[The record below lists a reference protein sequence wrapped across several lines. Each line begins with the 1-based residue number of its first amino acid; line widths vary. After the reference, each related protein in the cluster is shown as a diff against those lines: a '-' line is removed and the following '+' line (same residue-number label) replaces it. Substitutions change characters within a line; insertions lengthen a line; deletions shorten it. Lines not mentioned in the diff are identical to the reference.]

1 MPQPNRKGIVAV
13 NLTKDMGKTH
23 KTCALIGACAGLAA
37 AVCLR
42 LTVGS
47 PLPILRLLGAD
58 TLLPPLWLVGIL
70 WLLSYALAGASV
82 GYILACRPG
91 GGDCDAL
98 RWRGITFLILA
109 VTFSFAW
116 YSLLFSSFLLL
127 PSWICLLL
135 AAASAL
141 LCTLSWRSVN
151 LLPTVAAGGLAL
163 WHLLLVLTQLM
174 VILHN

>member
-1 MPQPNRKGIVAV
+1 MKMTGSF
-13 NLTKDMGKTH
+13 GKIH
-23 KTCALIGACAGLAA
+23 KTYALIGACSGLAA
-37 AVCLR
+37 AVFLR

-58 TLLPPLWLVGIL
+58 ALLPPLWLVGIL

-82 GYILACRPG
+82 GYILACRAG
-91 GGDCDAL
+91 GGDRDAL
-98 RWRGITFLILA
+98 RWRGITFMILA
-109 VTFSFAW
+109 VTLSFAW

-135 AAASAL
+135 ATASAC

-151 LLPTVAAGGLAL
+151 LLPTVVVGGLAL
-163 WHLLLVLTQLM
+163 WLLLLALTQLM

>member
-1 MPQPNRKGIVAV
+1 MKMTGSF
-13 NLTKDMGKTH
+13 GKFH
-23 KTCALIGACAGLAA
+23 KTCVLIGACAGLAA

-47 PLPILRLLGAD
+47 SLPILRLLGAD
-58 TLLPPLWLVGIL
+58 TLLPPLWLMGIL

-82 GYILACRPG
+82 GYILACRAG
-91 GGDCDAL
+91 GGDRDAL
-98 RWRGITFLILA
+98 RWRGITFLVLA
-109 VTFSFAW
+109 VTLSFAW

-135 AAASAL
+135 SVVSAL
-141 LCTLSWRSVN
+141 LCTLFWRSVE
-151 LLPTVAAGGLAL
+151 LRAAVVSGGLTL
-163 WHLLLVLTQLM
+163 WLLLLALTQLM

>member
-1 MPQPNRKGIVAV
+1 MKMTGSF
-13 NLTKDMGKTH
+13 GKIH
-23 KTCALIGACAGLAA
+23 KTYALIGACSGLAA

-58 TLLPPLWLVGIL
+58 ALLPPLWLVGVL

-82 GYILACRPG
+82 GYILACRAG
-91 GGDCDAL
+91 GGDRDAL

-109 VTFSFAW
+109 VTLSFAW

-141 LCTLSWRSVN
+141 LCTLSWRSVE
-151 LLPTVAAGGLAL
+151 LRAAVVSGGLTL
-163 WHLLLVLTQLM
+163 WLLLLVLTQLM